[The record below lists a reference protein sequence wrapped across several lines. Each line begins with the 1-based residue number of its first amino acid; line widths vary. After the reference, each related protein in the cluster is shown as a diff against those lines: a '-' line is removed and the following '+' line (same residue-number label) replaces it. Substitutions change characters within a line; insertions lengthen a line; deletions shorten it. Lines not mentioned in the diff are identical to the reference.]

1 MIGKNKNILKA
12 AGFAAAVL
20 GLAALFG
27 FGREAG
33 DAGAKQYKVIQ
44 WEMRLRIFEGVKE
57 GIAAAPAADT
67 SSYLK
72 YSFSANF
79 KADENLAEEQA
90 QVQRIFNLKE
100 ARLLTEGM
108 FDWKMGNPRSV
119 DYVFR
124 LDGREYLLR
133 VKGGNLNAT
142 PGSVATQSFGVEVLE
157 KTGVAAA
164 GQVSLLDTDI
174 TVSSLKSVTV
184 LGFEDSRGK
193 PYFIALR
200 QTKMYAD
207 EALFKGSGL
216 TVGER
221 VPDIKPPRLIHSVDP
236 VYPEA
241 AKKAGVAGVVIVEL
255 TIGDDGKV
263 ARVAVLKSVPLL
275 EQAVVD
281 AVRQW
286 AYEPLIVD
294 GKRRPVVLTATIQFM
309 LARDKDGNITGAQ
322 AVIAGGVAGGIL
334 EPTEG
339 QTVGWIDPKTIG
351 DDKGGVGGG
360 VEGGVVG
367 GVQGGVV
374 GGILGRAPAG
384 AQDKEKSSI
393 QGDAVKAVGDV
404 KPPSLIHSVEPEYPE
419 EAAKAGVEGTVIIEA
434 RADEKGNV
442 DAVRILRSVPAL
454 DDAAVAAVKKWK
466 YEPMTINGKPVKVL
480 FTVTVKFRLSQEG
493 RDKLLEKFDRGAVKA
508 EGGIQP
514 PKLVHLVEPV
524 YPPQARA
531 AGISGIVIL
540 AVKTDAAGNVQD
552 AMILKSIPQLNRAAI
567 DCGKQ
572 WKYEPLGLD
581 GKATPVVFTVTV
593 RFQ

>member
-12 AGFAAAVL
+12 AGLAAAVL

-44 WEMRLRIFEGVKE
+44 WEMKLRIFEGVKE
-57 GIAAAPAADT
+57 GIAAAPAAIT

-108 FDWKMGNPRSV
+108 LDWKMGNPRSV

-174 TVSSLKSVTV
+174 TVSSLKNVTV

-241 AKKAGVAGVVIVEL
+241 AQKAGVAGVVIVEL

-286 AYEPLIVD
+286 EYEPLVID

-334 EPTEG
+334 GATQGE
-339 QTVGWIDPKTIG
+339 TVGWIEADPKMKEALESAI
-351 DDKGGVGGG
+351 KGGAEGGIQ
-360 VEGGVVG
+360 GGVVG
-367 GVQGGVV
+367 GVLSGGA
-374 GGILGRAPAG
+374 GG
-384 AQDKEKSSI
+384 AQDKERQAFEK
-393 QGDAVKAVGDV
+393 GAVKAVGDV
-404 KPPSLIHSVEPEYPE
+404 KPPSLIHSVDPEYPE

-480 FTVTVKFRLSQEG
+480 FTVTVKFRLGQEG
-493 RDKLLEKFDRGAVKA
+493 RDKLIEKFDRGAVKA

-514 PKLVHLVEPV
+514 PKLVHMVEPV

-567 DCGKQ
+567 DCVKK
-572 WKYEPLGLD
+572 WKYEPLVLD